1 MDLQKNR
8 ILRII
13 AIFIIMLGIIY
24 QVTLNADQDTRLE
37 FWTNNLRCPVCQGEV
52 ISDSPSAFASDMK
65 SVLEEQI
72 NSNWTD
78 KAIRDYWVERYG
90 DQIIMNP
97 YESNPYLYIFPI
109 SASLIF
115 GYIFIRKILNTNEN

>member
-1 MDLQKNR
+1 MDLVKNK

-24 QVTLNADQDTRLE
+24 QVSLNVDQETRLE

-72 NSNWTD
+72 NTNWTD
-78 KAIRDYWVERYG
+78 KAIRDYWVQRYG

-109 SASLIF
+109 SSSLIF